1 MADRLFLSLWLDGF
15 SPLNMHQN
23 FAACL
28 RRFPFSSQAPA
39 AYMRV
44 GAVDSAEPALQ
55 EEAFNLSQGLDP
67 LLEAMGRWNA
77 TDASFEVEGAWDLWQ
92 ERPEGW
98 RLFPTRVNLF
108 FYGPN
113 FPSEWGEQVR
123 IEFGIE
129 SLFLPEFGM
138 EGVEL
143 GRMQSNVRSLL
154 RLSKDLEAA
163 VRAKEIKLWSESGDS
178 FAEKLRQAMATP
190 TTPSQQ

>member
-1 MADRLFLSLWLDGF
+1 MADRLFLSLWLNGF
-15 SPLNMHQN
+15 SPLNMHQT

-28 RRFPFSSQAPA
+28 RRFPFSSQAAA

-44 GAVDSAEPALQ
+44 GAVDSSEPALQ
-55 EEAFNLSQGLDP
+55 EEAFDLSQGLDS

-98 RLFPTRVNLF
+98 RLHPTRVNLF

-129 SLFLPEFGM
+129 DLFLPTFGT
-138 EGVEL
+138 EGLEL
-143 GRMQSNVRSLL
+143 SRMQSNVKSLL
-154 RLSKDLEAA
+154 RLTKDLESA
-163 VRAKEIKLWSESGDS
+163 VKVKEIKLWSESGVN
-178 FAEKLRQAMATP
+178 FAEKLRQAME
-190 TTPSQQ
+190 TPSRQ